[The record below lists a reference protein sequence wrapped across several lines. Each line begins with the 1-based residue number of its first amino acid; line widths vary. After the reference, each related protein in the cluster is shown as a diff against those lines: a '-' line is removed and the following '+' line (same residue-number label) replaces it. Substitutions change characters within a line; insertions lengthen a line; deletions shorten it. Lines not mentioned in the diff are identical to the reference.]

1 MRGET
6 MLGPFLKPGWNTLLV
21 GIPLII
27 LLFIGFFRLD
37 EVFVKSRNRTRQQR
51 PARGVDKE
59 GREIFCDP
67 DGRPQ
72 RRRGKR

>member
-1 MRGET
+1 
-6 MLGPFLKPGWNTLLV
+6 MLELFLKPGWNTLLV
-21 GIPLII
+21 GIPLIF
-27 LLFIGFFRLD
+27 LLFVGFFRLD
-37 EVFVKSRNRTRQQR
+37 EVFTKSGKRRRQQR
-51 PARGVDKE
+51 PARGVDKD